1 MTLLARPL
9 AIALLAGTVLLGV
22 GAVFHPV
29 LAGDGAAQ
37 LGTIAATSYWRPLH
51 LLMLC
56 GSGLVIAGIWV
67 RVLRD
72 RAGATPF
79 GTAPLVAALAV
90 IAIGLTLN
98 ALNIAFMAGAGW
110 HMAAMF
116 SAGRQEMSA
125 LFDATHPI
133 GLMSAR
139 FGNFLVALGALLLG
153 WLEWRDAETPRWLAA
168 LAWLAALGGL
178 VGVLFF
184 DEASPAALG
193 AVALL
198 SGWQVVTA
206 LRALRG
212 DARLL
217 DDRVGASGAG

>member
-1 MTLLARPL
+1 MTPLARPL
-9 AIALLAGTVLLGV
+9 AIALLAGTALLGV
-22 GAVFHPV
+22 GAVLHPV

-56 GSGLVIAGIWV
+56 GCGLVIAGLWV
-67 RVLRD
+67 RLLGD
-72 RAGATPF
+72 RAGAATPSAA
-79 GTAPLVAALAV
+79 APLVAALAV
-90 IAIGLTLN
+90 IAIGLALN

-153 WLEWRDAETPRWLAA
+153 WLEWRDADTPRWLAA

-212 DARLL
+212 DARPL
-217 DDRVGASGAG
+217 DDGVGAHL